1 MSKRRTPKELRFPI
15 CPHGKVQF
23 NTEKAAQI
31 ALDECLHRKSGEIR
45 HYRCNECGQYHL
57 TSKSRYTVPHDEIG
71 PRIVHS

>member
-31 ALDECLHRKSGEIR
+31 AEKFADVVTTDRSPS
-45 HYRCNECGQYHL
+45 
-57 TSKSRYTVPHDEIG
+57 TF
-71 PRIVHS
+71 